1 MTNGGNL
8 RPVYLLK
15 IERHGG
21 FLCDL
26 DGKPGGIALGN
37 VELAIIR
44 EQPRVFVELLHVDLV
59 RKIETQVESF
69 VEVGAEPAQ
78 AVTAA
83 ERPVVAAVG
92 QIIRAIGEA
101 KRAGGEIFKPECAE
115 GL

>member
-37 VELAIIR
+37 VEL
-44 EQPRVFVELLHVDLV
+44 LHVDLG

-101 KRAGGEIFKPECAE
+101 KRAGGEIFKHECAE
-115 GL
+115 GLHGD